1 MAVMAKN
8 LPKTMDVEPAEKPL
22 RIAIVY
28 GRIPF
33 PMVRGDQKTIA
44 HLIAYLG
51 ARGHQVDLYTLD
63 IHGEMQPAQREF
75 LDAMCRQVS
84 IYRHGKPQIAR
95 GLLKA
100 RLKGW
105 PLQVGFFHN
114 DELTRDFQAKLDA
127 GEYDIAYVYYMRSA
141 PVVGERFA
149 ANQTTTLGGT
159 TTAAFLA
166 MQLSQS
172 LNCER
177 ILEGCRGLHR
187 KLLYTFETKWVKRF
201 ESTIWK
207 RYTRTVLIGPKDVEA
222 VKQACGD
229 VGQPPPDNWV
239 YGAHGTDVFAFRA
252 ATPDEVVPRRIV
264 FAGNMAYRPNVDG
277 ICWFVANCYDRIK
290 AAQPDVQLYV
300 VGFKPDDAVTA
311 LGAADESI
319 TVTGAVDDV
328 GEYMRSAEVCINPV
342 QAAAGMQNK
351 LIEYLAC
358 GRPVVCSLVANEGIR
373 APDDC
378 VIAAADP
385 DAFADGVIN
394 CLQHPAEANERA
406 ARGRRY
412 VEQKWTWESHWA
424 TLEQNFRDAL
434 AGAPPNQSD
443 TTQNATS
450 QDATEPT
457 PTPATAQQERSE

>member
-8 LPKTMDVEPAEKPL
+8 LPKAMDVEKTDDPL

-51 ARGHQVDLYTLD
+51 ARGHTVDLYTLD
-63 IHGEMQPAQREF
+63 IHGELQPMQREF
-75 LDAMCRQVS
+75 LDAMCRTVS
-84 IYRHGKPQIAR
+84 IYRHGKPQIAK
-95 GLLKA
+95 GLAKA
-100 RLKGW
+100 RLNGW

-141 PVVGERFA
+141 PVVGDRFA
-149 ANQTTTLGGT
+149 ANETATLNGT
-159 TTAAFLA
+159 RTAAFLA

-172 LNCER
+172 LNCAR
-177 ILEGCRGLHR
+177 MLEGCRGLHR
-187 KLLYTFETKWVKRF
+187 KLLYTLETRWVKRY

-207 RYTRTVLIGPKDVEA
+207 KYTRTVLIGPKDVEA
-222 VKQACGD
+222 VKRACD
-229 VGQPPPDNWV
+229 EVGQPSPTNWV
-239 YGAHGTDVFAFRA
+239 FGAHGTDVLSFRA
-252 ATPDEVVPRRIV
+252 ATPDEVVPKRIV

-277 ICWFVANCYDRIK
+277 ICWFVANCYDAVK
-290 AAQPDVQLYV
+290 AAHPDVQLYI
-300 VGFKPDDAVTA
+300 VGFKPEDAVKA
-311 LGAADESI
+311 LGEADASI

-358 GRPVVCSLVANEGIR
+358 NRPVVCSLVANEGIR

-378 VIAAADP
+378 VIAAGDP
-385 DAFADGVIN
+385 DAFARGVVD
-394 CLQHPAEANERA
+394 CLDNPDEANARA
-406 ARGRRY
+406 ARGRAY
-412 VEQKWTWESHWA
+412 VEAEWTWESHWA
-424 TLEQNFRDAL
+424 TLEENFRAAL
-434 AGAPPNQSD
+434 RGEPPNQSD
-443 TTQNATS
+443 PTQQAAAS
-450 QDATEPT
+450 A
-457 PTPATAQQERSE
+457 AS